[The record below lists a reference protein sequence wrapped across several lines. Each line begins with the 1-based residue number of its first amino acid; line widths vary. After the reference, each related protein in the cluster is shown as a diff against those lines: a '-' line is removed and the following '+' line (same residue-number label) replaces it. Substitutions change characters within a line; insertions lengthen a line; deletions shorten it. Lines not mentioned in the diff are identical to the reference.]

1 MLALMFALGGAAIHL
16 LDQSFA
22 ENLPSDSR
30 RRTLE
35 VLAILVTT
43 VVVAVAAYRLHLWKW
58 KVDLPGMNWIDVN
71 GIAQLL
77 LWFTW
82 PAWPLVLWTWWRWR
96 HQLFGRHI
104 NRHVALPTWFV
115 LVTASTALATGRSDR
130 TLLLCLPAMATLAAF
145 SLPTLKRQV
154 AALIDWF
161 TLLFFSSCGVII
173 WIVWIA
179 MQTGVPSQPAANV
192 ARLAPGFSA
201 TFSLFAFTVAM
212 VASLSW
218 AWLVRWRVG
227 RHRAAIWKSLVLP
240 SGGAALCWLLL
251 MTLWLPA
258 LNYGQSYTTMVQRTV
273 AQLDVPGCAETKGLS
288 PGQIAAL
295 QVYGHLTLK
304 VAAEPSVCP
313 WLLAESGP
321 DVTISDEVDLVQWS
335 LYAVVRHPVDGT
347 ETVMVF
353 KRKRFERG
361 AML

>member
-1 MLALMFALGGAAIHL
+1 
-16 LDQSFA
+16 
-22 ENLPSDSR
+22 
-30 RRTLE
+30 
-35 VLAILVTT
+35 
-43 VVVAVAAYRLHLWKW
+43 
-58 KVDLPGMNWIDVN
+58 
-71 GIAQLL
+71 
-77 LWFTW
+77 
-82 PAWPLVLWTWWRWR
+82 
-96 HQLFGRHI
+96 
-104 NRHVALPTWFV
+104 
-115 LVTASTALATGRSDR
+115 
-130 TLLLCLPAMATLAAF
+130 
-145 SLPTLKRQV
+145 
-154 AALIDWF
+154 
-161 TLLFFSSCGVII
+161 
-173 WIVWIA
+173 
-179 MQTGVPSQPAANV
+179 
-192 ARLAPGFSA
+192 
-201 TFSLFAFTVAM
+201 
-212 VASLSW
+212 
-218 AWLVRWRVG
+218 
-227 RHRAAIWKSLVLP
+227 VLP